1 MPLPLGIAETWA
13 YRRFVIGSVFQEFRT
28 RYAQSLLGSV
38 WALLE
43 PLTLIVIYSVIFS
56 QLMRPGLSGY
66 DQPYAYTVFLCS
78 GLLMWMF
85 FVELLTRSVG
95 LFVENGDL
103 LKKVQF
109 PRLTLP
115 IIALLAALLNYAI
128 IMLWFVMLLVWA
140 DFSPGLVVM
149 GALPIIFIAA
159 GFAVGL
165 GLFGATINVYYR
177 DAAHLT
183 GVLTQFWF
191 WLTPI
196 IYPLEIVSEGYRSFF
211 EWNPVL
217 PLVVAMQGIFLRGEW
232 PQWHT
237 LLFPTL
243 VAFSAL
249 CLGALVY
256 FKLGGDITDEL

>member
-1 MPLPLGIAETWA
+1 MGLSAVC
-13 YRRFVIGSVFQEFRT
+13 YRVSLFRNSAPVT
-28 RYAQSLLGSV
+28 HKVYWEA

-109 PRLTLP
+109 PRLTLL

-140 DFSPGLVVM
+140 DFSPGL
-149 GALPIIFIAA
+149 
-159 GFAVGL
+159 
-165 GLFGATINVYYR
+165 
-177 DAAHLT
+177 
-183 GVLTQFWF
+183 W
-191 WLTPI
+191 
-196 IYPLEIVSEGYRSFF
+196 
-211 EWNPVL
+211 
-217 PLVVAMQGIFLRGEW
+217 
-232 PQWHT
+232 
-237 LLFPTL
+237 
-243 VAFSAL
+243 
-249 CLGALVY
+249 
-256 FKLGGDITDEL
+256 